1 MKKLKF
7 CFYYL
12 QELVIQCMYNVK
24 LSSQKVCHGFNEQ
37 EIYGLN
43 NTIADF
49 ILPRLKAFKENSH
62 EGHFATKSGQRELTA
77 MIWSFENRLETEQFF
92 TATKDKE
99 GRVIYLVDKPKF
111 NRHQAR
117 LAKGFALFGARYQD
131 LFIF

>member
-1 MKKLKF
+1 MKTIKF
-7 CFYYL
+7 IIYYL
-12 QELVIQCMYNVK
+12 QELVIQCTYKVF
-24 LSSQKVCHGFNEQ
+24 LFFQKQRHGFNEQ

-49 ILPRLKAFKENSH
+49 VLPRLKAFRDLSESNQVSKKELN
-62 EGHFATKSGQRELTA
+62 A
-77 MIWSFENRLETEQFF
+77 MIWSFENRLEIEQFF

>member
-7 CFYYL
+7 IIYYL
-12 QELVIQCMYNVK
+12 EELVIQCTYKVK

-49 ILPRLKAFKENSH
+49 ILPRLKAFKESASD
-62 EGHFATKSGQRELTA
+62 GHFASKEGQKELRA
-77 MIWSFENRLETEQFF
+77 MIFSFENFLEVEKFMEG
-92 TATKDKE
+92 DK
-99 GRVIYLVDKPKF
+99 LNKTKF
-111 NRHQAR
+111 NQHQR
-117 LAKGFALFGARYQD
+117 KLAKGFALFGARYQD